1 MIDQRRR
8 NIVRPRHRRGW
19 DGQKELAAA
28 VLESAVRAIKNR
40 IEFMSL
46 EGTTPEEQRQNLA
59 HLCLEWKFATSD
71 TVYHQLLK
79 IDPKTVNRRLKSHT
93 TPEQRRVI
101 HDAFSDR
108 VALSKAMDERL

>member
-19 DGQKELAAA
+19 DGQRELAAA
-28 VLESAVRAIKNR
+28 VLESAIRAIKKR

-59 HLCLEWKFATSD
+59 HIVIEWTFATSE